1 VIVGGEQ
8 GGDFSGGMNRQFRA
22 LAVSPFIKQRLAMAI
37 ADERGSDLIT
47 LAELIEAGS
56 VTPSV
61 DRTYPLD
68 EAPTAMRHLEAGA
81 VRGKAVITL

>member
-22 LAVSPFIKQRLAMAI
+22 LALSPLVKQRLAMAI
-37 ADERGSDLIT
+37 ADERGSDLVT
-47 LAELIEAGS
+47 LAEFIEAGS

-61 DRTYPLD
+61 DRTYPLQD
-68 EAPTAMRHLEAGA
+68 APTAMRHLQAGA
-81 VRGKAVITL
+81 VCGKTVITL